1 MWSKSVFVL
10 QEHSVALWS
19 PQRFTTCGE
28 AKEGLELP
36 GELASPRPTTFTSIV
51 PAQRGGLSPPVPTVS
66 AVSVGVCRHT
76 VQQAV
81 HSAAKEPEVK
91 EAAVKD
97 SVGSLITDDK
107 TRDASYDSCKRRAMM
122 FARCT
127 ILTDFANGWHEVGEL
142 MTFVVLAA
150 NALWTGLEMEL
161 NDATV
166 IQEAHPAI
174 IVIENLFV
182 LFFSF
187 ELAVRFGAFRRT
199 PLALWMWCGR
209 AGSWKTR

>member
-1 MWSKSVFVL
+1 MESCDSPLESFIESTSVLEQQIL
-10 QEHSVALWS
+10 QLLHTLAGSSEAIRNSLARQKEHSVALWS

-91 EAAVKD
+91 EVD
-97 SVGSLITDDK
+97 PGQTVFI
-107 TRDASYDSCKRRAMM
+107 DAKALKKKLKEDLCKE
-122 FARCT
+122 T
-127 ILTDFANGWHEVGEL
+127 
-142 MTFVVLAA
+142 
-150 NALWTGLEMEL
+150 
-161 NDATV
+161 
-166 IQEAHPAI
+166 
-174 IVIENLFV
+174 LF
-182 LFFSF
+182 LFK
-187 ELAVRFGAFRRT
+187 AK
-199 PLALWMWCGR
+199 P
-209 AGSWKTR
+209 